1 MQERD
6 LLFHQKWKRT
16 KNVSRVWVIAS
27 WMNEAKK
34 MKPPEKNERN
44 GKRVKEKKRGWSIA
58 KVSCCVLQTKSLKI
72 LTSQWSLINEYLK
85 IFEILCSRFFDWKI
99 GREKCCERSD
109 YLMKWRRKREF
120 MNCYN
125 IFNDDL
131 MVGIIILQVIIDY
144 KIYFKKFNNYV

>member
-27 WMNEAKK
+27 WMNEVNKMKPSKK
-34 MKPPEKNERN
+34 MKEIEKRWR
-44 GKRVKEKKRGWSIA
+44 KKKRGWSIA
-58 KVSCCVLQTKSLKI
+58 KVSRCVLQTKSLKI

-85 IFEILCSRFFDWKI
+85 NFEILCSRFFDWKI

-109 YLMKWRRKREF
+109 YLMKWRSKREF
-120 MNCYN
+120 RNCYN

-131 MVGIIILQVIIDY
+131 MVGILILQVILIT
-144 KIYFKKFNNYV
+144 KLNFSNLIIM